1 MLKVPLGMTQ
11 KETSAV
17 NRWLIFAVT
26 GAGIFLAT
34 SALTV
39 VNVAL
44 PFVTEAFQTDISSTQ
59 WVLLVYLLTTSSLLI
74 NFGRLG
80 DLLSP
85 FRVHYLGLII
95 FTLFSL
101 LCSFAQ
107 SVEFLVTLRVFQGIG
122 GAMIV
127 STSPGT
133 VTAVFPTHQR
143 GRILGLQAG
152 LVGIALSIGPTL
164 AGILIGFFG
173 WRSIFLYNVPFG
185 IIGILLCWVVSPPPQ
200 ERRRVQIDIV
210 GGVILLLTV
219 TSFVLAINWAR
230 QIGWSSPS
238 VLLVS
243 AIFLLSLPGF
253 LLTETL
259 VPHPMLDLSLF
270 RNRIFVLAQ
279 SGNFLIHVSSV
290 GIFLL
295 IPFYLVKVLGLS
307 AQATGLTML
316 PLSVMIIIMGPI
328 SGSLADRMGTKW
340 LSVSGVLFAC
350 LGYYSLTS
358 LDQSTSILG
367 VILRLSVLGLGHAVY
382 QSPNLSAAM
391 GSVST
396 DRMGIAGG
404 IHGTMRH
411 LGSLTGIAIV
421 GSYFTARRASL
432 MESQPLLGS
441 PENIATSSFLGALHE
456 VFFLALLIA
465 ILTLLTCLLQKT
477 PRTKDQ

>member
-1 MLKVPLGMTQ
+1 MTEKV
-11 KETSAV
+11 TSAV
-17 NRWLIFAVT
+17 DRWLIFAVT
-26 GAGIFLAT
+26 GSGIFLAT

-39 VNVAL
+39 LNVAL

-80 DLLSP
+80 DLFSP

-107 SVEFLVTLRVFQGIG
+107 SVELLVTLRVFQGIG

-133 VTAVFPTHQR
+133 VTAVFPTNQR
-143 GRILGLQAG
+143 GKILGLQAG

-164 AGILIGFFG
+164 AGILIGLFG

-185 IIGILLCWVVSPPPQ
+185 VIGILLCWVVSPPPQ

-210 GGVILLLTV
+210 GGVMLLLAV
-219 TSFVLAINWAR
+219 TSFVLAISWAR
-230 QIGWSSPS
+230 QLGWSSPS
-238 VLLVS
+238 VLFLS
-243 AIFLLSLPGF
+243 ALFLLSLPGF

-259 VPHPMLDLSLF
+259 VPHPMLELSLF
-270 RNRIFVLAQ
+270 KNRIFVLAQ
-279 SGNFLIHVSSV
+279 SGNFLIHMSSV

-295 IPFYLVKVLGLS
+295 IPFYLVQILQVS
-307 AQATGLTML
+307 AQATGLIML
-316 PLSVMIIIMGPI
+316 PLTAMIIIMGPI
-328 SGSLADRMGTKW
+328 SGFLADRMGTKW
-340 LSVSGVLFAC
+340 LSVCGILFAC

-358 LDQSTSILG
+358 LDQNSSVFGIM
-367 VILRLSVLGLGHAVY
+367 LRLSVLGLGQAVY
-382 QSPNLSAAM
+382 QSPNLSATM

-396 DRMGIAGG
+396 ERVGIAGG
-404 IHGTMRH
+404 IYGTMRH
-411 LGSLTGIAIV
+411 LGNLAGIAIV
-421 GSYFTARRASL
+421 GNYFSARQASL
-432 MESQPLLGS
+432 MESQTLTVPG
-441 PENIATSSFLGALHE
+441 EEIATSSFLGALHE
-456 VFFLALLIA
+456 AFFLSFLIA
-465 ILTLLTCLLQKT
+465 IIALVTSLFQKSL
-477 PRTKDQ
+477 RTKSYQP

>member
-1 MLKVPLGMTQ
+1 MTE

-17 NRWLIFAVT
+17 DRWLIFAVT
-26 GAGIFLAT
+26 GSGIFLAT

-44 PFVTEAFQTDISSTQ
+44 PFVTEAFRSDISITQ
-59 WVLLVYLLTTSSLLI
+59 WVLLVYLITTSSLLI

-80 DLLSP
+80 DLFNP
-85 FRVHYLGLII
+85 FRVHYAGLLI

-101 LCSFAQ
+101 FCSLAQ
-107 SVEFLVTLRVFQGIG
+107 SVEVLVTLRILQGIG

-133 VTAVFPTHQR
+133 VTSVFPADQR
-143 GRILGLQAG
+143 GKILGLQAG

-164 AGILIGFFG
+164 AGVLIGMFG

-185 IIGILLCWVVSPPPQ
+185 VIGIILCWIVSPPPQ
-200 ERRRVQIDIV
+200 EHRKVQIDII
-210 GGVILLLTV
+210 GGVLLLFTV

-230 QIGWSSPS
+230 QLGWSSPS
-238 VLLVS
+238 VLFLS
-243 AIFLLSLPGF
+243 ALFLLSLPSF

-259 VPHPMLDLSLF
+259 VPHPMLDLALF

-279 SGNFLIHVSSV
+279 SGNFLIHMSSI

-295 IPFYLVKVLGLS
+295 IPFYLVKILGAS
-307 AQATGLTML
+307 ALVTGLIML
-316 PLSVMIIIMGPI
+316 PLTVMIIIMGPV
-328 SGSLADRMGTKW
+328 SGFLADRMGTKW
-340 LSVSGVLFAC
+340 LSVCGLLFTC

-358 LDQSTSILG
+358 LGQNSSVFGI
-367 VILRLSVLGLGHAVY
+367 ILRLTVLGLGQAVF
-382 QSPNLSAAM
+382 QSPNLSATM

-396 DRMGIAGG
+396 ERVGIAGG

-411 LGSLTGIAIV
+411 LGNLAGIAIV
-421 GSYFTARRASL
+421 GSYFSARRASI
-432 MESQPLLGS
+432 MESQALAGPAK
-441 PENIATSSFLGALHE
+441 EIATSSFLGALHE
-456 VFFLALLIA
+456 TFFLSLLIA
-465 ILTLLTCLLQKT
+465 IIALATSLFQKSL
-477 PRTKDQ
+477 RTKGYQP

>member
-1 MLKVPLGMTQ
+1 MTP

-80 DLLSP
+80 DLVSP

-101 LCSFAQ
+101 LCSFAE
-107 SVEFLVTLRVFQGIG
+107 SVELLVTLRVFQGIG

-173 WRSIFLYNVPFG
+173 WRAIFLYNVPFG
-185 IIGILLCWVVSPPPQ
+185 IIGILLCWVVAPPPQ

-210 GGVILLLTV
+210 GGVVLLLTV

-230 QIGWSSPS
+230 QLGWSSPS
-238 VLLVS
+238 VLLLS
-243 AIFLLSLPGF
+243 ALFLLSLPGF

-259 VPHPMLDLSLF
+259 VRHPMLDLSLF
-270 RNRIFVLAQ
+270 KNRIFVLAQ

-307 AQATGLTML
+307 AQATGLLML
-316 PLSVMIIIMGPI
+316 PLTGMIIVMGPV
-328 SGSLADRMGTKW
+328 SGFLADRIGTKW
-340 LSVSGVLFAC
+340 LCVCGLMFAC
-350 LGYYSLTS
+350 FGYYSLTS
-358 LDQSTSILG
+358 LDQDTSVLG
-367 VILRLSVLGLGHAVY
+367 VILRLSVLGLGQAVY
-382 QSPNLSAAM
+382 LSPNMSATM
-391 GSVST
+391 GSIPT
-396 DRMGIAGG
+396 DRVGIAGG

-421 GSYFTARRASL
+421 GSYFSARRAFL
-432 MESQPLLGS
+432 MESYTLADS
-441 PENIATSSFLGALHE
+441 PQGIATSSFLGALHE
-456 VFFLALLIA
+456 AFFLAFIIA
-465 ILTLLTCLLQKT
+465 LLTLLISLFQKSL
-477 PRTKDQ
+477 RTRVP

>member
-1 MLKVPLGMTQ
+1 MTQ

-80 DLLSP
+80 DLVSP

-107 SVEFLVTLRVFQGIG
+107 SVELLVTLRVFQGIG

-173 WRSIFLYNVPFG
+173 WRAIFLYNVPFG
-185 IIGILLCWVVSPPPQ
+185 IIGILLCWVVSPPIQ
-200 ERRRVQIDIV
+200 ERKRVQIDIV

-230 QIGWSSPS
+230 QLGWSSPS
-238 VLLVS
+238 VLLLS
-243 AIFLLSLPGF
+243 ALFLLSLPGF
-253 LLTETL
+253 LLTERL
-259 VPHPMLDLSLF
+259 VSHPMLDLSLF
-270 RNRIFVLAQ
+270 KNRIFVLAQ

-295 IPFYLVKVLGLS
+295 IPFYLVRILQFS

-316 PLSVMIIIMGPI
+316 PLTVMIIIMGPI
-328 SGSLADRMGTKW
+328 SGLLADRIGTKW
-340 LSVSGVLFAC
+340 LSVCGVLFAC

-358 LDQSTSILG
+358 LAQDSSVFGI
-367 VILRLSVLGLGHAVY
+367 ILRLSVLGFGQAVY
-382 QSPNLSAAM
+382 QSPNLTATM

-396 DRMGIAGG
+396 ERVGVAGG

-411 LGSLTGIAIV
+411 LGNLTGIAIV
-421 GSYFTARRASL
+421 GSHFSARRASL
-432 MESQPLLGS
+432 MASQSLTVPA
-441 PENIATSSFLGALHE
+441 EEIATSSFLSALHE
-456 VFFLALLIA
+456 AFFLSFFISIIALVTSLF
-465 ILTLLTCLLQKT
+465 QKT
-477 PRTKDQ
+477 IRPKAH

>member
-1 MLKVPLGMTQ
+1 MTQ
-11 KETSAV
+11 KETFAV
-17 NRWLIFAVT
+17 DRWLIFAVT

-39 VNVAL
+39 LNVAL

-80 DLLSP
+80 DLFSP

-95 FTLFSL
+95 FTFFSL

-107 SVEFLVTLRVFQGIG
+107 SVEHLVTLRVFQGIG

-127 STSPGT
+127 ATSPGT

-143 GRILGLQAG
+143 GKILGLQAG

-164 AGILIGFFG
+164 AGILIGLFG

-185 IIGILLCWVVSPPPQ
+185 VIGILLCWVVSPPPQ
-200 ERRRVQIDIV
+200 ERRRVQIDTV
-210 GGVILLLTV
+210 GGVTLLLAV

-230 QIGWSSPS
+230 QLGWSSPS
-238 VLLVS
+238 VLFLS
-243 AIFLLSLPGF
+243 ALFLLSLPGF
-253 LLTETL
+253 ILTETL
-259 VPHPMLDLSLF
+259 VSHPMLDLALF

-279 SGNFLIHVSSV
+279 SGNFLIHMSSV

-295 IPFYLVKVLGLS
+295 IPFYLVQILQVS
-307 AQATGLTML
+307 AQAIGLMML
-316 PLSVMIIIMGPI
+316 PLTVMIIIMGPI
-328 SGSLADRMGTKW
+328 SGFLADRMGTKW
-340 LSVSGVLFAC
+340 LSVCGVLFAC

-358 LDQSTSILG
+358 LDQNSSVFGIM
-367 VILRLSVLGLGHAVY
+367 LRLSVLGLGQAVY
-382 QSPNLSAAM
+382 QSPNLSATM
-391 GSVST
+391 GSVSAE
-396 DRMGIAGG
+396 RVGIAGG

-411 LGSLTGIAIV
+411 LGNLAGIAIV
-421 GSYFTARRASL
+421 GSYFSARQASL
-432 MESQPLLGS
+432 METLTVPG
-441 PENIATSSFLGALHE
+441 EEIATSSFLGALHE
-456 VFFLALLIA
+456 AFFFSFLIA
-465 ILTLLTCLLQKT
+465 IIALVTSLFQKSQ
-477 PRTKDQ
+477 RTKSDPP